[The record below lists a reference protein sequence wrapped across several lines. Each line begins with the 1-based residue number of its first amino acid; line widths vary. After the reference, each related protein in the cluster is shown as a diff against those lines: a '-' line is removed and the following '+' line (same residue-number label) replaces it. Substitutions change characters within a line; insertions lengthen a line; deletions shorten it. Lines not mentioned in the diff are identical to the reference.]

1 MRRYEPPISDNA
13 GRRERRSRGA
23 GTPPTTSCS
32 GWRRGNSVRLLL
44 RAKPGIG
51 GQRAA
56 FAGSLAELASPG
68 VQILSEYNL
77 RPQSGHNLDVVETE
91 GGG

>member
-1 MRRYEPPISDNA
+1 MNAALEEPEPRRPPVAADGVGATQCGCSS
-13 GRRERRSRGA
+13 GRNR
-23 GTPPTTSCS
+23 
-32 GWRRGNSVRLLL
+32 
-44 RAKPGIG
+44 IG